1 MNKPNERHEL
11 FCREYVRRPVGS
23 AAAIAAGYE
32 ESNAAAQACR
42 LLARVDIQG
51 RIAALREE
59 VAVRQVAD
67 TNAVLARL
75 QSIYELALEQNQLNT
90 ALRAVA
96 MQLKLAEAFPAWRK
110 AAQSAQPARAA
121 ATPDFDAVLDA
132 LEASLPPAGAAKPA
146 PPAPDPQALPEPA
159 IGGSEKPTDANRCQS
174 SGMFSAGPGRAAA
187 ASAPA
192 GAAAK
197 KPIKAH
203 KRQSFDIFSGTL
215 EQMPFMPDTLT
226 ARVALPGG

>member
-1 MNKPNERHEL
+1 MAELNERQEL
-11 FCREYVRRPVGS
+11 FCREYVRRPVGR
-23 AAAIAAGYE
+23 AAAIAAGYGE
-32 ESNAAAQACR
+32 DNAAAQACR

-96 MQLKLAEAFPAWRK
+96 MQLKLAEAIPAWRK

-121 ATPDFDAVLDA
+121 ATPDFDAILDA
-132 LEASLPPAGAAKPA
+132 LEASLPPAVAAA
-146 PPAPDPQALPEPA
+146 
-159 IGGSEKPTDANRCQS
+159 GGSEKPIDANRSQFPE
-174 SGMFSAGPGRAAA
+174 MFSTGPGRAAA
-187 ASAPA
+187 APEPA
-192 GAAAK
+192 GAAAR
-197 KPIKAH
+197 KPINAN
-203 KRQSFDIFSGTL
+203 RC
-215 EQMPFMPDTLT
+215 P
-226 ARVALPGG
+226 

>member
-11 FCREYVRRPVGS
+11 FCREYVRRPVGR
-23 AAAIAAGYE
+23 AAATAAGYGE
-32 ESNAAAQACR
+32 DNAAAQACR
-42 LLARVDIQG
+42 LLVRVDIQG

-96 MQLKLAEAFPAWRK
+96 MQLKLAEAIPAWRK

-121 ATPDFDAVLDA
+121 ATPDFDAILDA
-132 LEASLPPAGAAKPA
+132 LEASLPPAGAAMPA
-146 PPAPDPQALPEPA
+146 PPAPDTAAAPQ
-159 IGGSEKPTDANRCQS
+159 KPIDANRSQS
-174 SGMFSAGPGRAAA
+174 FETLSTGPGRAAA
-187 ASAPA
+187 TPGLAVTAPEKRINA
-192 GAAAK
+192 N
-197 KPIKAH
+197 
-203 KRQSFDIFSGTL
+203 KRQSFDIFSGKL